1 MAVMSCCSRRS
12 ISAAAAPE
20 PESSRTEALTIAAPT
35 PMITTTIASASAE
48 YVRIQRGMRVMSRIV
63 AREINGVAFRAATV
77 ADAQAIEDLMKVSA
91 RGLSQPLYNERQVP
105 SIERYIATLDMM
117 LVDDGT
123 YFVGEVAAD
132 RIVACGGWSRRKK
145 LFTGIGDHAGGPEL
159 LDPTVDA
166 ARVRAMFVHPDFA
179 RRGLGRAILDLCTE
193 AALAEGFRRLSL
205 VATLPGVPLYEA
217 YGFVAAER
225 VTVTLGDGV
234 QVDVV
239 PMEKA
244 I

>member
-1 MAVMSCCSRRS
+1 
-12 ISAAAAPE
+12 
-20 PESSRTEALTIAAPT
+20 
-35 PMITTTIASASAE
+35 
-48 YVRIQRGMRVMSRIV
+48 MSRIV
-63 AREINGVAFRAATV
+63 AREINGVAFRTATAA
-77 ADAQAIEDLMKVSA
+77 DGRAIEDLMKVSA
-91 RGLSQPLYNERQVP
+91 RGLSLPFYDERQVP
-105 SIERYIATLDMM
+105 SIERYIATLDTV

-123 YFVGEVAAD
+123 YFVGEGAG

-145 LFTGIGDHAGGPEL
+145 LFTGVGDHAGGPEL
-159 LDPTVDA
+159 LDPAIDA

-179 RRGLGRAILDLCTE
+179 RRGLGRAILELCTE

-225 VTVTLGDGV
+225 VTITLGDGV

>member
-1 MAVMSCCSRRS
+1 MAT
-12 ISAAAAPE
+12 A
-20 PESSRTEALTIAAPT
+20 
-35 PMITTTIASASAE
+35 
-48 YVRIQRGMRVMSRIV
+48 
-63 AREINGVAFRAATV
+63 
-77 ADAQAIEDLMKVSA
+77 ADARAIEDLMKVSA
-91 RGLSQPLYNERQVP
+91 RGLSQPFYDERQVP

-123 YFVGEVAAD
+123 YFVGEGGDRRD

-145 LFTGIGDHAGGPEL
+145 LFTGVGDHAGGPEL
-159 LDPTVDA
+159 LDPAVDA

-179 RRGLGRAILDLCTE
+179 RRGLGRAILELCTE

-217 YGFVAAER
+217 YGFVATER
-225 VTVTLGDGV
+225 VTITLGDGV